1 LKNDMSK
8 ADADHGD
15 GLGGLLD
22 DTRAQAILAA
32 RTRRLAERRTA
43 PEPETPFEDVLLCQ
57 AGAGLLALPLAAIER
72 VTPFE
77 PRRLTQTGGRPG
89 LLGLASVDGRL
100 RRVLDLS
107 RLTGSAPA
115 APDTPGFLVAL
126 RGAGNLALRV
136 DAAPGAAKIN
146 RETSGDAFEGGVRAI
161 VAHGPSDL
169 AGRTVT
175 LLDLD
180 DLVADHVSA
189 ALGARA

>member
-1 LKNDMSK
+1 MTR
-8 ADADHGD
+8 ADASGGD

-22 DTRAQAILAA
+22 DARARAILAA

-43 PEPETPFEDVLLCQ
+43 PEPETPLEDVLLCQ
-57 AGAGLLALPLAAIER
+57 AGAGLHALPLAAVER

-77 PRRLTQTGGRPG
+77 PRRLTPAAGRPA
-89 LLGLASVDGRL
+89 LLGLASVEGRL

-107 RLTGSAPA
+107 RLTGAAPA
-115 APDTPGFLVAL
+115 APDAPGFLVAL

-136 DAAPGAAKIN
+136 DAAPGAARVA
-146 RETSGDAFEGGVRAI
+146 REIAGDAFEGGVRGL
-161 VAHGPSDL
+161 VADGPGDL

-175 LLDLD
+175 LLHLD
-180 DLVADHVSA
+180 DLVADHLSA